1 MVFLFFDALQL
12 HRIIPPPSA
21 TNNETQCYVP
31 GVEVSQQHRYE
42 PTMRPTHVHLAS
54 TQTTCLLYTCLTADS
69 GSVTN
74 NEFLY
79 KNTQDASASPNKH
92 NVRCV
97 PAFCIHVRPRPPWA
111 NGERIGGKPSNIKT
125 GLIGNRGPSVCFNI
139 SAEFLACN
147 HRRVHN
153 LPAAT
158 TNHGLRYELI
168 TAVACTHATTEK
180 VRDKTSYQ
188 QAQLSGGDIWWTT
201 SKRTQHEQPL
211 TKYTPRNQEACSMV
225 TGPCDATTLSGSKD
239 RQPFPIQR
247 YSKRQPTFSSLP
259 RRSPGTPDLC
269 QLSSQHPHHPSK
281 SVTTTWR

>member
-1 MVFLFFDALQL
+1 MLRPWCRGITAAPLRTYNASDARTSRFYPNDSTIHLPHDRFRARVSNEQRGSLQEHTRRFRL
-12 HRIIPPPSA
+12 A
-21 TNNETQCYVP
+21 KQTQCAMCTRLYV
-31 GVEVSQQHRYE
+31 
-42 PTMRPTHVHLAS
+42 HV
-54 TQTTCLLYTCLTADS
+54 C
-69 GSVTN
+69 
-74 NEFLY
+74 
-79 KNTQDASASPNKH
+79 
-92 NVRCV
+92 
-97 PAFCIHVRPRPPWA
+97 PRPPWA

-139 SAEFLACN
+139 SAEFLVCN

-153 LPAAT
+153 LPAPT

-201 SKRTQHEQPL
+201 SKRTQHQQPL
-211 TKYTPRNQEACSMV
+211 TKYTPRNQAACSAG
-225 TGPCDATTLSGSKD
+225 TGPCDATTISGSKD

-269 QLSSQHPHHPSK
+269 QLSSQHPHHPST